1 MQNLWFL
8 SFFALIFE
16 FTNGIRPNS
25 RRTEMRR
32 FESSSTKNF
41 EFGWTF
47 YISKNYFAQQVS
59 VAFDL
64 ESPYTI
70 LYDANYVQTNKWPQA
85 SYYDYYQPNN
95 SLSFKTQNVS
105 FALDYNQD
113 TQDTPTKVGGIWAND
128 VVILGLEAT
137 QNRKAS
143 YYNASFGLIQS
154 GDHFLPSDT
163 ILAYTGRLGMSLNGS
178 EDNWVVQAFKKECD
192 GIVTFAVV
200 GNSYALSFGSIE
212 LPNCDLN
219 TKLVE
224 NVVETSPQIGKQK
237 WKIQAKSVEIGKY
250 TYSTNQFVSFTFST
264 HYIVAPSQYF
274 EKLIQQLGAYEQ
286 GDRYVVDCSK
296 VAKAPKL
303 SFEFNSGSLNILG
316 TSYVEEDKEKE
327 NTECYLLIRKST
339 DRNNL
344 DHWSIG
350 SLLERSYCLSLDF
363 TNEQVTLQPVVDD
376 MN

>member
-8 SFFALIFE
+8 FVIALIVQL
-16 FTNGIRPNS
+16 TNGIPSKS

-70 LYDANYVQTNKWPQA
+70 LYDANYVQTNKWPQS
-85 SYYDYYQPNN
+85 SYYDYYQPND
-95 SLSFKTQNVS
+95 SLSFKTQNAS

-128 VVILGLEAT
+128 VVIFGLEAT

-163 ILAYTGRLGMSLNGS
+163 IFAYTGRLGMSLNGS
-178 EDNWVVQAFKKECD
+178 DDNWVVRAFKKECD
-192 GIVTFAVV
+192 GIVTFVVV
-200 GNSYALSFGSIE
+200 GNEFVLSFGSME
-212 LPNCDLN
+212 MSNCDQN
-219 TKLVE
+219 AKLVE

-237 WKIQAKSVEIGKY
+237 WQIQAESVEIGKY
-250 TYSTNQFVSFTFST
+250 TYSNAQLVSFTFST

-274 EKLIQQLGAYEQ
+274 EILIQQLEAYEE

-303 SFEFNSGSLNILG
+303 SFEFNSGILNILG
-316 TSYVEEDKEKE
+316 TNYIEEDKEKK
-327 NTECYLLIRKST
+327 NTECYLLIREST
-339 DRNNL
+339 DSSNL

-363 TNEQVTLQPVVDD
+363 TNEQVTLQPVTD
-376 MN
+376 NIN